1 MNAAG
6 HCFIADQSFLAF
18 ELSESGLVVTAR
30 KQEELLSAQE
40 ASRLLQA
47 VAVDRD
53 RAAFAV
59 LFGFY
64 APRLKAFLRRS
75 GMPSSVAEDIAQET
89 MLLVWKKASYF
100 DPSRAGVTT
109 WIFTIARN
117 ARVDRLRRDTRP
129 SAIAQAFDPSDE
141 PDGPVSGEQ
150 AMIAAQREE
159 RVRAAIA
166 QLPREQADILKMS
179 FFGEE
184 TQSEIADAVG
194 IPLGTVKSRVR
205 LALGRLRQILDDLK

>member
-1 MNAAG
+1 MDASG
-6 HCFIADQSFLAF
+6 YYFIADKAILAF
-18 ELSESGLVVTAR
+18 DLAKTGLAVTMRADQEVLSPL
-30 KQEELLSAQE
+30 E
-40 ASRLLQA
+40 ASRLLMA
-47 VAVDRD
+47 VAAKRD

-75 GMPSSVAEDIAQET
+75 GMTASVAEDVAQET
-89 MLLVWKKASYF
+89 MLLVWNKASYF
-100 DPSRAGVTT
+100 DPARAGAST

-117 ARVDRLRRDTRP
+117 ARIDRLRREGRP
-129 SAIAQAFDPSDE
+129 AKIAEAFDPSDQPE
-141 PDGPVSGEQ
+141 EPVSGEQ
-150 AMIAAQREE
+150 AMIAAEREE
-159 RVRAAIA
+159 RVRTAIA
-166 QLPREQADILKMS
+166 LLPPEQAEIVKKS

-184 TQSEIADAVG
+184 TQSEIAYSSG

>member
-1 MNAAG
+1 MDASG
-6 HCFIADQSFLAF
+6 HVFIADKTVLASYF
-18 ELSESGLVVTAR
+18 AKTGLAVTMR
-30 KQEELLSAQE
+30 KDQGVLSAQE
-40 ASRLLQA
+40 ASRLLAA
-47 VAVDRD
+47 VAARRD

-59 LFGFY
+59 LFAFY
-64 APRLKAFLRRS
+64 APRLKAFLKRS
-75 GMPSSVAEDIAQET
+75 GMTASVAEDVAQET

-100 DPSRAGVTT
+100 DPARAGAST

-117 ARVDRLRRDTRP
+117 ARIDRLRRDGRP
-129 SAIAQAFDPSDE
+129 AAIAEAFDPSDQPE
-141 PDGPVSGEQ
+141 EPVSGEQ
-150 AMIAAQREE
+150 AMIAAEREE
-159 RVRAAIA
+159 RVRTAIA
-166 QLPREQADILKMS
+166 LLPPEQADILKKS

>member
-1 MNAAG
+1 MNASG
-6 HCFIADQSFLAF
+6 HFFIADKAILAF
-18 ELSESGLVVTAR
+18 DPAKTGLAMTVRAD
-30 KQEELLSAQE
+30 QELLSPLE
-40 ASRLLQA
+40 ASRLLMA
-47 VAVDRD
+47 VAAKRD

-59 LFGFY
+59 LFAFY

-75 GMPSSVAEDIAQET
+75 GMTASVAEDVAQET

-100 DPSRAGVTT
+100 DPARAGAST

-117 ARVDRLRRDTRP
+117 ARIDRLRRDGR
-129 SAIAQAFDPSDE
+129 SAAITEAFDRSDE
-141 PDGPVSGEQ
+141 PDEPVSGEQ
-150 AMIAAQREE
+150 MIIAAEREE
-159 RVRAAIA
+159 RVRTAIA
-166 QLPREQADILKMS
+166 LLPPEQADVLKKS

>member
-1 MNAAG
+1 MNASG
-6 HCFIADQSFLAF
+6 HLFIADKAFLAF
-18 ELSESGLVVTAR
+18 DFAKTGLAVTMR
-30 KQEELLSAQE
+30 KDQEVLSAQQ
-40 ASRLLQA
+40 ASRLLMA
-47 VAVDRD
+47 VAAKRD

-75 GMPSSVAEDIAQET
+75 GMTGSVAEDVAQET

-100 DPSRAGVTT
+100 DPARAGAST

-117 ARVDRLRRDTRP
+117 ARIDRLRRDGRP
-129 SAIAQAFDPSDE
+129 AAIAEAFDPSDQ
-141 PDGPVSGEQ
+141 PDEPVSGEQ
-150 AMIAAQREE
+150 AMIVAQREE
-159 RVRAAIA
+159 RVRTALAL
-166 QLPREQADILKMS
+166 LPPEQADILKKS

-184 TQSEIADAVG
+184 TQSEIAEASG
-194 IPLGTVKSRVR
+194 IALGTVKSRVR